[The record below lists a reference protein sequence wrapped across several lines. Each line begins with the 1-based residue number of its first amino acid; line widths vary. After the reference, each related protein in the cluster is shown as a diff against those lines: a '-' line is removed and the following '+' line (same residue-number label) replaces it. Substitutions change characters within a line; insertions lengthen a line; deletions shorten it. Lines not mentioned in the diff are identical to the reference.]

1 MTGADIYIMEVS
13 IMDREELFQNI
24 DKMTVGLD
32 DTFKFHCTQC
42 GKCCIYRED
51 IILSP
56 RDIYKM
62 SMELK
67 MHPVAFFNEYCRSHI
82 GDVSRI
88 PIVRLNSVGSDARCP
103 LLKNN
108 KCSVHKVK
116 PAVCAL
122 FPLGRYIAMDAK
134 KDVQAR
140 MEEASVK
147 YLLQPLECGDESE
160 THTVRQWLAGF
171 DIALEDEFFIKWNT
185 AIQQIGDTLKKHEK
199 TQDMI
204 TMMEIWTMTRII
216 LYLKYDTDQP
226 FMPQFEEN
234 LEGLNELLKDVRKLK
249 AIVERARQ
257 DALRKKGVPNAPF
270 AM

>member
-1 MTGADIYIMEVS
+1 
-13 IMDREELFQNI
+13 MDREELINNI
-24 DKMTVGLD
+24 ENMTVGLD

-42 GKCCIYRED
+42 GKCCTYRED

-62 SMELK
+62 SKELNVT
-67 MHPVAFFNEYCRSHI
+67 PPDFFQAYCRSHI

-88 PIVRLNSVGSDARCP
+88 PIVRLNSVGKDARCP
-103 LLKNN
+103 LLKDN

-122 FPLGRYIAMDAK
+122 FPLGRYIAVDAK
-134 KDVQAR
+134 KDCSSR
-140 MEEASVK
+140 MENPEVK
-147 YLLQPLECGDESE
+147 YLLQPLDCGDESE
-160 THTVRQWLAGF
+160 THTVRDWLAGF

-185 AIQQIGDTLKKHEK
+185 AISKFGEALKKLEK
-199 TQDMI
+199 TEDMI
-204 TMMEIWTMTRII
+204 SMVEIWSVTRVI
-216 LYLKYDTDQP
+216 LYLMYDIHKP

-234 LEGLNELLKDVRKLK
+234 VEGMLRLLKDIPRLK
-249 AIVERARQ
+249 AILAKARERFQRS
-257 DALRKKGVPNAPF
+257 KGVKYGPI

>member
-1 MTGADIYIMEVS
+1 
-13 IMDREELFQNI
+13 MDREELFKNI
-24 DKMTVGLD
+24 ENMTVDLD

-42 GKCCIYRED
+42 GKCCIHRED

-62 SMELK
+62 AKELN
-67 MHPVAFFNEYCRSHI
+67 MHPVTFFNTYCRSHI

-88 PIVRLNSVGSDARCP
+88 PIIRLNSVGSDDRCP

-122 FPLGRYIAMDAK
+122 FPLGRYVASDAR
-134 KDVQAR
+134 KDVSSRIDGA
-140 MEEASVK
+140 EVK

-160 THTVRQWLAGF
+160 THTVRDWLSGF
-171 DIALEDEFFIKWNT
+171 DISLEDEFFIKWNT
-185 AIQQIGDTLKKHEK
+185 AIQQLGDTLKKHETK
-199 TQDMI
+199 QDMLA
-204 TMMEIWTMTRII
+204 MMEIWAVTRVVM
-216 LYLKYDTDQP
+216 YLKYDINNP

-234 LEGLNELLKDVRKLK
+234 YEGMMELLKDVSKLRSILHK
-249 AIVERARQ
+249 AHA
-257 DALRKKGVPNAPF
+257 DATKKKGVANAPF

>member
-1 MTGADIYIMEVS
+1 
-13 IMDREELFQNI
+13 MDREELLANI
-24 DKMTVGLD
+24 ENMTVGLD

-42 GKCCIYRED
+42 GKCCTYRED

-62 SMELK
+62 SKELN
-67 MHPVAFFNEYCRSHI
+67 MHPVAFFNTYCRSHI

-122 FPLGRYIAMDAK
+122 FPLGRYIAADAR
-134 KDVQAR
+134 KDVSSQ
-140 MEEASVK
+140 MEEAEVK

-160 THTVRQWLAGF
+160 THTVRDWLSGF

-185 AIQQIGDTLKKHEK
+185 MIQKLGEVLKKQETK
-199 TQDMI
+199 QDMLA
-204 TMMEIWTMTRII
+204 MMEIWAVTRVVM
-216 LYLKYDTDQP
+216 YLKYDTAKP

-234 LEGLNELLKDVRKLK
+234 CEGMMELLKDIPKLRVILHK
-249 AIVERARQ
+249 AHA
-257 DALRKKGVPNAPF
+257 DATKQKGVSNAPF